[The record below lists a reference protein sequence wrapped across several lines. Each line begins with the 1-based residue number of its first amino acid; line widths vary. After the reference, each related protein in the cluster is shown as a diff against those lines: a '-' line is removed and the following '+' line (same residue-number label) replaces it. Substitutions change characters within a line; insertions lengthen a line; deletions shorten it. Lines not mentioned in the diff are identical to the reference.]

1 MESNATTVEERSPA
15 LAVIRIT
22 AGSQSTLAAQAGT
35 DIFFSLAS
43 NGGSFGLG
51 CMAGRG
57 IVGTPAAG
65 AANGDQ
71 LYLAANDN
79 GNVMLLFRRPDG
91 AGGTIIRASI
101 LVVPPTPLVN
111 NAPVARAG
119 ADLQITEGAIF
130 SLNGSASSDS
140 DGYPLRFQW
149 ARTDAGSP
157 GDFFVGSAEQTKP
170 NPQLQAPSL
179 GADPTPLTL
188 TNPVPMQVFSV

>member
-35 DIFFSLAS
+35 DIFFSSAS

-71 LYLAANDN
+71 L
-79 GNVMLLFRRPDG
+79 
-91 AGGTIIRASI
+91 
-101 LVVPPTPLVN
+101 
-111 NAPVARAG
+111 
-119 ADLQITEGAIF
+119 
-130 SLNGSASSDS
+130 
-140 DGYPLRFQW
+140 
-149 ARTDAGSP
+149 
-157 GDFFVGSAEQTKP
+157 
-170 NPQLQAPSL
+170 
-179 GADPTPLTL
+179 
-188 TNPVPMQVFSV
+188 